1 MSTRLVLSAAALL
14 VWIAAPLRAQTVSLS
29 TNILEY
35 ANLGTINVEASC
47 GVARHWTVSAGARY
61 NPFSFGEGEEEV
73 ASRQR
78 SIMAG
83 ARYWPWHV
91 FSGWWMS
98 GKLRYQEY
106 NVGGP
111 LFPEAVQGDRYGGGV
126 AGGYTYMVGRHFNL
140 DFGLGFWAGYDV
152 YTSYR
157 CLHCGKITGSG
168 SKYFILP
175 DDFIISLSYI
185 F

>member
-14 VWIAAPLRAQTVSLS
+14 VCIAAPLRAQTVSLS

-35 ANLGTINVEASC
+35 ANLGTLNVEASC

-106 NVGGP
+106 NSGGP
-111 LFPEAVQGDRYGGGV
+111 VFKEAVQGDRYGGGI
-126 AGGYTYMVGRHFNL
+126 AGGYTYMVGRHINL
-140 DFGLGFWAGYDV
+140 EFGIGLWAGYDV

-157 CLHCGKITGSG
+157 CLNCGKITGQGSG
-168 SKYFILP
+168 YFILP
-175 DDFIISLSYI
+175 DDFMVSLSYV